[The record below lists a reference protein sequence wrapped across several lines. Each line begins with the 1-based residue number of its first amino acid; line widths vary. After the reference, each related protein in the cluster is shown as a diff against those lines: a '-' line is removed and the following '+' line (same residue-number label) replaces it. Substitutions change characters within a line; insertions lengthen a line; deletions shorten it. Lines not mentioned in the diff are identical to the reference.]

1 MQRGRAKGTAPAK
14 EHLAGRRRGDSYE
27 HLLGLQKMR
36 RGAQTGGSWTDRV
49 RAGEPRRKHDSSTRP
64 TLLLDMM

>member
-1 MQRGRAKGTAPAK
+1 MQRGRAKGRASAK
-14 EHLAGRRRGDSYE
+14 EHLAGRRWGGSYK

-36 RGAQTGGSWTDRV
+36 QGVRTGGSRTDRV